1 LVSRYSN
8 SCIIASILTMVDN
21 MKSSSKEEITLFGI
35 PASPGV
41 SHGQVF
47 RFLHEE
53 VEVLNYEVK
62 EEDHPLEIARFK
74 EALSITSDQIKE
86 VREGVAKNLG
96 EKEAGIFDAHL
107 MVLEDKALIDDVEKE
122 IRSTGDNVEQCLY
135 RVTQRYYE
143 YFNQLE
149 DEYLRERA
157 SDLKDISRRLIR
169 NLIGATAAG
178 TAFLEDPR
186 VLVSEDLTPSDTAS
200 LDRSKILAIATETGG
215 QTSHAVIMAR
225 ASGVPAVVGVRSLTE
240 GLAEG
245 DTLLVDG
252 FEGVV
257 IINPS
262 ETTLF
267 RYGKVGVRR
276 KKLKDLVEEDAQ
288 EPSRT
293 KDGLE
298 FHLYANADTPEE
310 VTAAMDFF
318 CRGVGLY
325 RTEALFLRKNE
336 MPSEDVQYLHYRELV
351 EAAAPLSV
359 TIRTLDL
366 GGDKVLD
373 LGDREKESNPFMGF
387 RAIRYCLR
395 NPEIFLV
402 QLRAILRASAH
413 GEVKIMFPMISGV
426 GEVIRAKALLDRAK
440 EELRVEEVNFDES
453 IEIGCMI
460 ETPSAVTICDILA
473 KEVDFFSVGTNDLV
487 QYLLAVDRV
496 NNQIAYLYEPHHP
509 AVIRSLDHVSRVSK
523 DTGRPITVC
532 GEIAGDPHFLPVL
545 LGLGLDHL
553 SCAPPL
559 LHELKF
565 FGRCFTILECEE
577 LVEEILSMGRPVQI
591 KARLKEF
598 YDLRVADLLA

>member
-1 LVSRYSN
+1 MDDDVKTL
-8 SCIIASILTMVDN
+8 LKD
-21 MKSSSKEEITLFGI
+21 EITLFGI

-41 SHGQVF
+41 AHGQVF

-62 EEDHPLEIARFK
+62 EEDHPKEIARFK
-74 EALSITSDQIKE
+74 EALSITSEQIKE
-86 VREGVAKNLG
+86 VREEVAKNLG

-122 IRSTGDNVEQCLY
+122 IRSTGDNVEQCLH
-135 RVTQRYYE
+135 RVSQRYYD

-149 DEYLRERA
+149 DVYLRERA

-169 NLIGATAAG
+169 NLIGVTAAG
-178 TAFLEDPR
+178 TAFLEEPR

-225 ASGVPAVVGVRSLTE
+225 ASGVPAVVGVRSLIE
-240 GLAEG
+240 GLNEG

-252 FEGVV
+252 FEGLV

-267 RYGKVGVRR
+267 RYGKVGIRR
-276 KKLKDLVEEDAQ
+276 KKLKDLVEEDAK
-288 EPSRT
+288 EPALT
-293 KDGLE
+293 KDGQP
-298 FHLYANADTPEE
+298 FQLYANADTPGE
-310 VTAAMDFF
+310 VEAALDSA
-318 CRGVGLY
+318 CQGVGLF

-336 MPSEDVQYLHYRELV
+336 MPSEEVQFAHYRELV
-351 EAAAPLSV
+351 ETANPLGV

-366 GGDKVLD
+366 GGDKVLN
-373 LGDREKESNPFMGF
+373 LGEREKENNPFMGF
-387 RAIRYCLR
+387 RAIRYCLQ
-395 NPEIFLV
+395 NPETFLL
-402 QLRAILRASAH
+402 QLRAILRSSAF
-413 GEVKIMFPMISGV
+413 GKVKLMFPMISGV
-426 GEVIRAKALLDRAK
+426 GEIIRAKVLLERAK
-440 EELRVEEVNFDES
+440 CELREEKIDFDES
-453 IEIGCMI
+453 IEVGCMI
-460 ETPSAVTICDILA
+460 ETPSAVTISDLLA
-473 KEVDFFSVGTNDLV
+473 REVDFFSVGTNDLV

-509 AVIRSLDHVSRVSK
+509 AVIRSLEHVSRVAK
-523 DTGRPITVC
+523 ETGKPITVC
-532 GEIAGDPHFLPVL
+532 GEIAGDPHFLPVF
-545 LGLGLDHL
+545 LGLGLDNL

-559 LHELKF
+559 LQELKF
-565 FGRCFTILECEE
+565 FGRRFTQAECKE
-577 LVEEILSMGRPVQI
+577 LVDEILSMARPIHI
-591 KARLKEF
+591 KERLKEF

>member
-1 LVSRYSN
+1 MVSRYSN

-267 RYGKVGVRR
+267 RYGKVGIRR

-426 GEVIRAKALLDRAK
+426 GEVIRAKALLERAK

-565 FGRCFTILECEE
+565 FGRCFTIMECEK

>member
-1 LVSRYSN
+1 MDDDLEPS
-8 SCIIASILTMVDN
+8 TKD
-21 MKSSSKEEITLFGI
+21 EITLFGI

-41 SHGQVF
+41 AHGQVF

-53 VEVLNYEVK
+53 LEVLNYEVK
-62 EEDHPLEIARFK
+62 EEDQPKEISRFK
-74 EALSITSDQIKE
+74 EALRITYDQIKE

-135 RVTQRYYE
+135 RVTQKYYD

-149 DEYLRERA
+149 DIYLRERA
-157 SDLKDISRRLIR
+157 ADLKDISRRLIR
-169 NLIGATAAG
+169 NLMGATAAG

-240 GLAEG
+240 GLSGG

-252 FEGVV
+252 FEGLV

-276 KKLKDLVEEDAQ
+276 KKLKDLVEEDAK
-288 EPSRT
+288 EPALT
-293 KDGLE
+293 QDGQPFQL
-298 FHLYANADTPEE
+298 FANADTPEE
-310 VTAAMDFF
+310 VNTAIESA
-318 CRGVGLY
+318 CEGVGLF

-336 MPSEDVQYLHYRELV
+336 MPTEEVQFAHYRELV
-351 EAAAPLSV
+351 EAAKPLSV

-366 GGDKVLD
+366 GGDKVLNQ
-373 LGDREKESNPFMGF
+373 GDREQENNPFMGF
-387 RAIRYCLR
+387 RAIRYCLQ
-395 NPEIFLV
+395 NPDTFLL
-402 QLRAILRASAH
+402 QLRAILRASAF
-413 GEVKIMFPMISGV
+413 GNVKLMFPMISGV
-426 GEVIRAKALLDRAK
+426 GEVIRAKVLLERAK
-440 EELRVEEVNFDES
+440 NELRERAVKFDES
-453 IEIGCMI
+453 IEVGCMI
-460 ETPSAVTICDILA
+460 ETPSAVTICDLLA

-509 AVIRSLDHVSRVSK
+509 AVIRSLEHVSRVAK
-523 DTGRPITVC
+523 QTGKPITVC
-532 GEIAGDPHFLPVL
+532 GEIAGDPHFLPIL
-545 LGLGLDHL
+545 LGLGFDHL

-559 LHELKF
+559 LQELKF
-565 FGRCFTILECEE
+565 FGRRFTQEECKE
-577 LVEEILSMGRPVQI
+577 LVNEILGMGRPVRI
-591 KARLKEF
+591 KERLKEF

>member
-1 LVSRYSN
+1 MDDDVKTLPK
-8 SCIIASILTMVDN
+8 D
-21 MKSSSKEEITLFGI
+21 EITLFGI

-41 SHGQVF
+41 AHGQVF

-62 EEDHPLEIARFK
+62 EEDHPKEIARFK
-74 EALSITSDQIKE
+74 EALSITSEQIKE
-86 VREGVAKNLG
+86 IREGVAKNLG

-122 IRSTGDNVEQCLY
+122 IRSTGDNVEQCLH
-135 RVTQRYYE
+135 RVSQRYYD

-149 DEYLRERA
+149 DAYLRERA

-240 GLAEG
+240 GLNEG

-252 FEGVV
+252 FEGLV

-267 RYGKVGVRR
+267 RYGKLGIRR
-276 KKLKDLVEEDAQ
+276 KKLKDLVEEDAK
-288 EPSRT
+288 EPALT
-293 KDGLE
+293 KDGQP
-298 FHLYANADTPEE
+298 FQLYANADTPEE
-310 VTAAMDFF
+310 VKAALDSA
-318 CRGVGLY
+318 CHGVGLF
-325 RTEALFLRKNE
+325 RTEALFLLKNE
-336 MPSEDVQYLHYRELV
+336 MPSEEVQFSHYRELV
-351 EAAAPLSV
+351 ETANPLGV

-366 GGDKVLD
+366 GGDKVLN
-373 LGDREKESNPFMGF
+373 LGEREKENNPFMGF
-387 RAIRYCLR
+387 RAIRYCLQ
-395 NPEIFLV
+395 NPDTFLL
-402 QLRAILRASAH
+402 QLRAILRASAF
-413 GEVKIMFPMISGV
+413 GKVKLMFPMISGV
-426 GEVIRAKALLDRAK
+426 GEVIRAKALLERAK
-440 EELRVEEVNFDES
+440 NELREKKIDFDES
-453 IEIGCMI
+453 IEVGCMI
-460 ETPSAVTICDILA
+460 ETPSAVTISDLLV

-509 AVIRSLDHVSRVSK
+509 AVVRSLEHVSRVAK
-523 DTGRPITVC
+523 EAGKPITVC
-532 GEIAGDPHFLPVL
+532 GEIAGDPHFLPVF
-545 LGLGLDHL
+545 LGLGLDNL

-559 LHELKF
+559 LQELKF
-565 FGRCFTILECEE
+565 FGRRFTKAECEE
-577 LVEEILSMGRPVQI
+577 LVEEILSMGRPIHI
-591 KARLKEF
+591 KERLKEF

>member
-1 LVSRYSN
+1 
-8 SCIIASILTMVDN
+8 
-21 MKSSSKEEITLFGI
+21 MKAVPKDEITLFGI

-41 SHGQVF
+41 AHGQVF

-62 EEDHPLEIARFK
+62 EEDHPKEIARFK
-74 EALSITSDQIKE
+74 EALNITYEQIQE
-86 VREGVAKNLG
+86 IREGVAKNLG

-122 IRSTGDNVEQCLY
+122 IRTTGDNVEQCLH
-135 RVTQRYYE
+135 RVTQRYYD

-149 DEYLRERA
+149 DVYLRERA

-178 TAFLEDPR
+178 TAFLSDPR

-200 LDRSKILAIATETGG
+200 LDRSKIIALATETGG

-225 ASGVPAVVGVRSLTE
+225 ASSVPAVVGVRSLIE
-240 GLAEG
+240 GLKEG

-252 FEGVV
+252 FEGLV

-267 RYGKVGVRR
+267 RYGKVGIRR
-276 KKLKDLVEEDAQ
+276 KRLNDLVEEDAD
-288 EPSRT
+288 EPALT
-293 KDGLE
+293 KDGHPVQL
-298 FHLYANADTPEE
+298 FANADSPEE
-310 VTAAMDFF
+310 VISGINSS
-318 CRGVGLY
+318 CEGVGLF

-336 MPSEDVQYLHYRELV
+336 MPSENVQFSNYRELV
-351 EAAAPLSV
+351 ETANPLSV

-366 GGDKVLD
+366 GGDKVLN
-373 LGDREKESNPFMGF
+373 LSGREKENNPFMGF
-387 RAIRYCLR
+387 RAIRYCLQ
-395 NPEIFLV
+395 NPEIFIR
-402 QLRAILRASAH
+402 QLRAILRASAY
-413 GEVKIMFPMISGV
+413 GKIKLLFPMVSGV
-426 GEVIRAKALLDRAK
+426 GEVIRAKVLLNRAK
-440 EELRVEEVNFDES
+440 DELTEQKVKFDET

-460 ETPSAVTICDILA
+460 ETPSAVTICDLLA

-509 AVIRSLDHVSRVSK
+509 AVIRSLQHVSKVAQNS
-523 DTGRPITVC
+523 GRPITVC
-532 GEIAGDPHFLPVL
+532 GEIAGDPHFLPLL
-545 LGLGLDHL
+545 LGLGLNHL

-559 LHELKF
+559 LKELKF
-565 FGRCFTILECEE
+565 FARRFTQSECEA
-577 LVEEILSMGRPVQI
+577 LVDEVLSMARPIQI
-591 KARLKEF
+591 KERLKDF
-598 YDLRVADLLA
+598 YDYRVANLLA

>member
-1 LVSRYSN
+1 
-8 SCIIASILTMVDN
+8 MDN
-21 MKSSSKEEITLFGI
+21 DVKAVPKDEITLFGI

-41 SHGQVF
+41 AHGQVF

-62 EEDHPLEIARFK
+62 EEDHPKEIARFK
-74 EALSITSDQIKE
+74 EALNITYEQIQE
-86 VREGVAKNLG
+86 IREGVAKNLG

-122 IRSTGDNVEQCLY
+122 IRTTGDNVEQCLH
-135 RVTQRYYE
+135 RVTQRYYD

-149 DEYLRERA
+149 DVYLRERA

-178 TAFLEDPR
+178 TAFLSDPR

-200 LDRSKILAIATETGG
+200 LDRSKIIALATETGG

-225 ASGVPAVVGVRSLTE
+225 ASSVPAVVGVRSLIE
-240 GLAEG
+240 GLKEG

-252 FEGVV
+252 FEGLV

-267 RYGKVGVRR
+267 RYGKVGIRR
-276 KKLKDLVEEDAQ
+276 KRLNDLVEEDAD
-288 EPSRT
+288 EPALT
-293 KDGLE
+293 KDGHPVQL
-298 FHLYANADTPEE
+298 FANADSPEE
-310 VTAAMDFF
+310 VISGINSS
-318 CRGVGLY
+318 CEGVGLF

-336 MPSEDVQYLHYRELV
+336 MPSEDVQFSNYRELV
-351 EAAAPLSV
+351 ETANPLSV

-366 GGDKVLD
+366 GGDKVLN
-373 LGDREKESNPFMGF
+373 LSGREKENNPFMGF
-387 RAIRYCLR
+387 RAIRYCLQ
-395 NPEIFLV
+395 NPEIFIR
-402 QLRAILRASAH
+402 QLRAILRASAY
-413 GEVKIMFPMISGV
+413 GKIKLLFPMVSGV
-426 GEVIRAKALLDRAK
+426 GEVIRAKVLLNRAK
-440 EELRVEEVNFDES
+440 DELTEHKVKFDET

-460 ETPSAVTICDILA
+460 ETPSAVTICDLLA

-509 AVIRSLDHVSRVSK
+509 AVIRSLQHVSKVAQNS
-523 DTGRPITVC
+523 GRPITVC
-532 GEIAGDPHFLPVL
+532 GEIAGDPHFLPLL
-545 LGLGLDHL
+545 LGLGLNHL

-559 LHELKF
+559 LKELKF
-565 FGRCFTILECEE
+565 FARRFTQSECEA
-577 LVEEILSMGRPVQI
+577 LVDEVLSMARPIQI
-591 KARLKEF
+591 KERLKDF
-598 YDLRVADLLA
+598 YDYRVANFLA

>member
-1 LVSRYSN
+1 
-8 SCIIASILTMVDN
+8 
-21 MKSSSKEEITLFGI
+21 MKSDPKDEITLFGI

-41 SHGQVF
+41 AHGQVF

-62 EEDHPLEIARFK
+62 EEDHPKEIARFK
-74 EALSITSDQIKE
+74 DALNITCKQIQE
-86 VREGVAKNLG
+86 IREGVAKNLG

-122 IRSTGDNVEQCLY
+122 IRTTGDNVEQCLH
-135 RVTQRYYE
+135 RVSQRYYD

-149 DEYLRERA
+149 DVYLRERA

-178 TAFLEDPR
+178 TAFLSDPR

-200 LDRSKILAIATETGG
+200 LDRSKILALATETGG

-225 ASGVPAVVGVRSLTE
+225 ASGVPAVVGVRSLIE
-240 GLAEG
+240 GLKEG

-252 FEGVV
+252 FEGLV

-267 RYGKVGVRR
+267 RYGKVGIRR
-276 KKLKDLVEEDAQ
+276 KRLNDLVEEDAN
-288 EPSRT
+288 EPAFT
-293 KDGLE
+293 KDGQPVQL
-298 FHLYANADTPEE
+298 FANADSPEE
-310 VTAAMDFF
+310 VISAINSS
-318 CRGVGLY
+318 CEGVGLF

-336 MPSEDVQYLHYRELV
+336 MPSEEIQFSNYRELV
-351 EAAAPLSV
+351 ETANPLSV

-366 GGDKVLD
+366 GGDKVLN
-373 LGDREKESNPFMGF
+373 LSGKEKENNPFMGF

-395 NPEIFLV
+395 NPEIFMQ
-402 QLRAILRASAH
+402 QLKAILRASAF
-413 GEVKIMFPMISGV
+413 GKIKLLFPMVSGV
-426 GEVIRAKALLDRAK
+426 GEVIRAKVILNRAK
-440 EELRVEEVNFDES
+440 DELTEQKIDFDES

-460 ETPSAVTICDILA
+460 ETPSAVTICDLLA

-509 AVIRSLDHVSRVSK
+509 AVVRSLQHVSRVAQNS
-523 DTGRPITVC
+523 GRPITVC
-532 GEIAGDPHFLPVL
+532 GEIAGDPHFLPLL
-545 LGLGLDHL
+545 LGLRLNHL

-559 LHELKF
+559 LKELKF
-565 FGRCFTILECEE
+565 FARRFTQSECEA
-577 LVEEILSMGRPVQI
+577 LVDEVLSMARPIQI
-591 KARLKEF
+591 KERLKEF
-598 YDLRVADLLA
+598 YDYRVANLLA

>member
-1 LVSRYSN
+1 MDDDVKTLPK
-8 SCIIASILTMVDN
+8 D
-21 MKSSSKEEITLFGI
+21 EITLFGI

-41 SHGQVF
+41 AHGQVF

-62 EEDHPLEIARFK
+62 EEDHPKEIARFK
-74 EALSITSDQIKE
+74 EALSITSEQIKE
-86 VREGVAKNLG
+86 IREGVAKNLG

-122 IRSTGDNVEQCLY
+122 IRSTGDNVEQCLH
-135 RVTQRYYE
+135 RVSQRYYD

-149 DEYLRERA
+149 DAYLRERA

-240 GLAEG
+240 GLNEG
-245 DTLLVDG
+245 DTLMVDG
-252 FEGVV
+252 FEGLV

-267 RYGKVGVRR
+267 RYGKLGIRR
-276 KKLKDLVEEDAQ
+276 KKLKDLVEEDAK
-288 EPSRT
+288 EPALT
-293 KDGLE
+293 KDGQP
-298 FHLYANADTPEE
+298 FQLYANADTPEE
-310 VTAAMDFF
+310 VKAALDSA
-318 CRGVGLY
+318 CHGVGLF
-325 RTEALFLRKNE
+325 RTEALFLLKNE
-336 MPSEDVQYLHYRELV
+336 MPSEEVQFSHYRELV
-351 EAAAPLSV
+351 ETANPLGV

-366 GGDKVLD
+366 GGDKVLN
-373 LGDREKESNPFMGF
+373 LGEREKENNPFMGF
-387 RAIRYCLR
+387 RAIRYCLQ
-395 NPEIFLV
+395 NPDTFLL
-402 QLRAILRASAH
+402 QLRAILRASAF
-413 GEVKIMFPMISGV
+413 GKVKLMFPMISGV
-426 GEVIRAKALLDRAK
+426 GEVIRAKALLERAK
-440 EELRVEEVNFDES
+440 NELREKKIDFDES
-453 IEIGCMI
+453 IEVGCMI
-460 ETPSAVTICDILA
+460 ETPSAVTISDLLV

-509 AVIRSLDHVSRVSK
+509 AVVRSLEHVSRVAK
-523 DTGRPITVC
+523 EAGKPITVC
-532 GEIAGDPHFLPVL
+532 GEIAGDPHFLPVF
-545 LGLGLDHL
+545 LGLGLDNL

-559 LHELKF
+559 LQELKF
-565 FGRCFTILECEE
+565 FGRRFTKAECEE
-577 LVEEILSMGRPVQI
+577 LVEEILSMGRPIHI
-591 KARLKEF
+591 KERLKEF

>member
-1 LVSRYSN
+1 
-8 SCIIASILTMVDN
+8 MVDN

-267 RYGKVGVRR
+267 RYGKVGIRR

-293 KDGLE
+293 QDGLE

-426 GEVIRAKALLDRAK
+426 GEVIRAKALLERAK

>member
-1 LVSRYSN
+1 
-8 SCIIASILTMVDN
+8 
-21 MKSSSKEEITLFGI
+21 MKAVPKDEITLFGI

-41 SHGQVF
+41 AHGQVF

-62 EEDHPLEIARFK
+62 EEDHPKEIARFK
-74 EALSITSDQIKE
+74 EALNITYEQIQE
-86 VREGVAKNLG
+86 IREGVAKNLG

-122 IRSTGDNVEQCLY
+122 IRTTGDNVEQCLH
-135 RVTQRYYE
+135 RVSQRYYD

-149 DEYLRERA
+149 DVYLRERA

-169 NLIGATAAG
+169 NLIGTTAAG
-178 TAFLEDPR
+178 TAFLSDPR

-200 LDRSKILAIATETGG
+200 LDRSKIIALATETGG

-225 ASGVPAVVGVRSLTE
+225 ASSVPAVVGVRSLIE
-240 GLAEG
+240 GLKEG

-252 FEGVV
+252 FEGLV

-267 RYGKVGVRR
+267 RYGKVGIRR
-276 KKLKDLVEEDAQ
+276 KRLNDLVEEDAD
-288 EPSRT
+288 EPALT
-293 KDGLE
+293 KDGHPVQL
-298 FHLYANADTPEE
+298 FANADSPEE
-310 VTAAMDFF
+310 VISGINSS
-318 CRGVGLY
+318 CEGVGLF

-336 MPSEDVQYLHYRELV
+336 MPSEDVQFSNYRELV
-351 EAAAPLSV
+351 ETANPLSV

-366 GGDKVLD
+366 GGDKVLN
-373 LGDREKESNPFMGF
+373 LSGREKENNPFMGF
-387 RAIRYCLR
+387 RAIRYCLQ
-395 NPEIFLV
+395 NPEIFIR
-402 QLRAILRASAH
+402 QLRAILRASAY
-413 GEVKIMFPMISGV
+413 GKIKLLFPMVSGV
-426 GEVIRAKALLDRAK
+426 GEVIRAKVLLNRAK
-440 EELRVEEVNFDES
+440 DKLTEHKVKFDET

-460 ETPSAVTICDILA
+460 ETPSAVTICDLLA

-509 AVIRSLDHVSRVSK
+509 AVIRSLQHVSKVAQNS
-523 DTGRPITVC
+523 GRPITVC
-532 GEIAGDPHFLPVL
+532 GEIAGDPHFLPLL
-545 LGLGLDHL
+545 LGLGLNHL

-559 LHELKF
+559 LKELKF
-565 FGRCFTILECEE
+565 FARRFTQSECEA
-577 LVEEILSMGRPVQI
+577 LVDEVLSMARPIQI
-591 KARLKEF
+591 KEKLKDF
-598 YDLRVADLLA
+598 YDYRVANFLA

>member
-1 LVSRYSN
+1 MDDDLEPS
-8 SCIIASILTMVDN
+8 TKD
-21 MKSSSKEEITLFGI
+21 EITLFGI

-41 SHGQVF
+41 AHGQVF

-53 VEVLNYEVK
+53 LEVLNYEVK
-62 EEDHPLEIARFK
+62 EEDQPKEISRFK
-74 EALSITSDQIKE
+74 EALRITYDQIKE

-135 RVTQRYYE
+135 RVTQKYYD

-149 DEYLRERA
+149 DIYLRERA

-169 NLIGATAAG
+169 NLMGATAAG

-240 GLAEG
+240 GLSGG

-252 FEGVV
+252 FEGLV

-276 KKLKDLVEEDAQ
+276 KKLKDLVEEDAK
-288 EPSRT
+288 EPALT
-293 KDGLE
+293 QDGQPFQL
-298 FHLYANADTPEE
+298 FANADTPEE
-310 VTAAMDFF
+310 VNAAIESA
-318 CRGVGLY
+318 CEGVGLF

-336 MPSEDVQYLHYRELV
+336 MPTEEVQFAHYRELV
-351 EAAAPLSV
+351 EAAKPLSV

-366 GGDKVLD
+366 GGDKVLNQ
-373 LGDREKESNPFMGF
+373 GDREQENNPFMGF
-387 RAIRYCLR
+387 RAIRYCLQ
-395 NPEIFLV
+395 NPDTFLL
-402 QLRAILRASAH
+402 QLRAILRASAF
-413 GEVKIMFPMISGV
+413 GNVKLMFPMISGV
-426 GEVIRAKALLDRAK
+426 GEVIRAKVLLERAK
-440 EELRVEEVNFDES
+440 NELRERAVKFDES
-453 IEIGCMI
+453 IEVGCMI
-460 ETPSAVTICDILA
+460 ETPSAVTICDLLA

-509 AVIRSLDHVSRVSK
+509 AVIRSLEHVSRVAK
-523 DTGRPITVC
+523 QTGKPITVC
-532 GEIAGDPHFLPVL
+532 GEIAGDPHFLPIL
-545 LGLGLDHL
+545 LGLGFDHL

-559 LHELKF
+559 LQELKF
-565 FGRCFTILECEE
+565 FGRRFTQEECKE
-577 LVEEILSMGRPVQI
+577 LVNEILGMGRPVRI
-591 KARLKEF
+591 KERLKEF

>member
-1 LVSRYSN
+1 MMDDDVKTLPK
-8 SCIIASILTMVDN
+8 D
-21 MKSSSKEEITLFGI
+21 EITLFGI

-41 SHGQVF
+41 AHGQVF

-62 EEDHPLEIARFK
+62 EEDHPKEIARFK
-74 EALSITSDQIKE
+74 EALSITSEQIKE
-86 VREGVAKNLG
+86 VREEVAKNLG

-122 IRSTGDNVEQCLY
+122 IRSTGDNVEQCLH
-135 RVTQRYYE
+135 RVSQRYYD

-149 DEYLRERA
+149 DVYLRERA

-169 NLIGATAAG
+169 NLIGVTAAG

-225 ASGVPAVVGVRSLTE
+225 ASGVPAVVGVRSLIE
-240 GLAEG
+240 GLNEG

-252 FEGVV
+252 FEGLV

-267 RYGKVGVRR
+267 RYGKVGIRR
-276 KKLKDLVEEDAQ
+276 KKLKDLVEEDAK
-288 EPSRT
+288 EPALT
-293 KDGLE
+293 KDGQP
-298 FHLYANADTPEE
+298 FQLYANADTPEE
-310 VTAAMDFF
+310 VEAALDSA
-318 CRGVGLY
+318 CQGVGLF

-336 MPSEDVQYLHYRELV
+336 MPSEEVQFAHYRELV
-351 EAAAPLSV
+351 ETANPLGV

-366 GGDKVLD
+366 GGDKVLN
-373 LGDREKESNPFMGF
+373 LGEREKENNPFMGF
-387 RAIRYCLR
+387 RAIRYCLQ
-395 NPEIFLV
+395 NPDTFLL
-402 QLRAILRASAH
+402 QLRAILRSSAF
-413 GEVKIMFPMISGV
+413 GKVKLMFPMISGV
-426 GEVIRAKALLDRAK
+426 GEVIRAKVLLERAK
-440 EELRVEEVNFDES
+440 CELREEKIDFDES
-453 IEIGCMI
+453 IEVGCMI
-460 ETPSAVTICDILA
+460 ETPSAVTISDLLA

-509 AVIRSLDHVSRVSK
+509 AVIRSLEHVSRVAK
-523 DTGRPITVC
+523 EAGKPITVC
-532 GEIAGDPHFLPVL
+532 GEIAGDPHFLPVF
-545 LGLGLDHL
+545 LGLGLDNL

-559 LHELKF
+559 LQELKF
-565 FGRCFTILECEE
+565 FGRRFTQAECKE
-577 LVEEILSMGRPVQI
+577 LVDEILSMARPIHI
-591 KARLKEF
+591 KERLKEF

>member
-1 LVSRYSN
+1 
-8 SCIIASILTMVDN
+8 
-21 MKSSSKEEITLFGI
+21 MKSDPKDEITLFGI

-41 SHGQVF
+41 AHGQVF

-53 VEVLNYEVK
+53 LEVLNYEVK
-62 EEDHPLEIARFK
+62 EEDHPKEIARFK
-74 EALSITSDQIKE
+74 DALNVTCKQIQE
-86 VREGVAKNLG
+86 IREGVSKNLG

-122 IRSTGDNVEQCLY
+122 IRTTGDNVEQCLH
-135 RVTQRYYE
+135 RVSQRYYD

-149 DEYLRERA
+149 DVYLRERA

-178 TAFLEDPR
+178 TAFLSDPR

-200 LDRSKILAIATETGG
+200 LDRSKILALATETGG

-225 ASGVPAVVGVRSLTE
+225 ASGVPAVVGVRSLIE
-240 GLAEG
+240 GLKEG

-252 FEGVV
+252 FEGLV

-267 RYGKVGVRR
+267 RYGKVGIRR
-276 KKLKDLVEEDAQ
+276 KRLNDLVEEDAN
-288 EPSRT
+288 EPAFT
-293 KDGLE
+293 KDGQPVQL
-298 FHLYANADTPEE
+298 FANADSPEE
-310 VTAAMDFF
+310 VITAINSS
-318 CRGVGLY
+318 CEGVGLF

-336 MPSEDVQYLHYRELV
+336 MPSEEIQFSNYRELV
-351 EAAAPLSV
+351 ETANPLSV

-366 GGDKVLD
+366 GGDKVLN
-373 LGDREKESNPFMGF
+373 LSGKEKENNPFMGF
-387 RAIRYCLR
+387 RAIRYCLQ
-395 NPEIFLV
+395 NPEIFMQ
-402 QLRAILRASAH
+402 QLKAILRASAF
-413 GEVKIMFPMISGV
+413 GKIKLLFPMVSGV
-426 GEVIRAKALLDRAK
+426 GEVIRAKVILNRAK
-440 EELRVEEVNFDES
+440 DELTEQKIDFDES

-460 ETPSAVTICDILA
+460 ETPSAVTICDLLA

-509 AVIRSLDHVSRVSK
+509 AVVRSLQHVSRVAQNS
-523 DTGRPITVC
+523 GRPITVC
-532 GEIAGDPHFLPVL
+532 GEIAGDPHFLPLL
-545 LGLGLDHL
+545 LGLGLNNL

-559 LHELKF
+559 LKELKF
-565 FGRCFTILECEE
+565 FARRFTQSECEA
-577 LVEEILSMGRPVQI
+577 LVDEVLSMARPIQI
-591 KARLKEF
+591 KERLKEF
-598 YDLRVADLLA
+598 YDYRVANLLA

>member
-1 LVSRYSN
+1 MDDDLEPS
-8 SCIIASILTMVDN
+8 TKD
-21 MKSSSKEEITLFGI
+21 EITLFGI

-41 SHGQVF
+41 AHGQVF

-53 VEVLNYEVK
+53 LEVLNYEVK
-62 EEDHPLEIARFK
+62 EEDQPKEISRFK
-74 EALSITSDQIKE
+74 EALRITYDQIKE

-135 RVTQRYYE
+135 RVTQKYYD

-149 DEYLRERA
+149 DIYLRERA
-157 SDLKDISRRLIR
+157 ADLKDISRRLIR
-169 NLIGATAAG
+169 NLMGATAAG

-240 GLAEG
+240 GLSGG

-252 FEGVV
+252 FEGLV

-276 KKLKDLVEEDAQ
+276 KKLKDLVEEDAK
-288 EPSRT
+288 EPALT
-293 KDGLE
+293 QDGQPFQL
-298 FHLYANADTPEE
+298 FANADSPEE
-310 VTAAMDFF
+310 VNAAIESA
-318 CRGVGLY
+318 CEGVGLF

-336 MPSEDVQYLHYRELV
+336 MPTEEVQFAHYRELV
-351 EAAAPLSV
+351 EAAKPLSV

-366 GGDKVLD
+366 GGDKVLNQ
-373 LGDREKESNPFMGF
+373 GDREQENNPFMGF
-387 RAIRYCLR
+387 RAIRYCLQ
-395 NPEIFLV
+395 NPDTFLL
-402 QLRAILRASAH
+402 QLRAILRASAF
-413 GEVKIMFPMISGV
+413 GNVKLMFPMISGV
-426 GEVIRAKALLDRAK
+426 GEVIRAKVLLERAK
-440 EELRVEEVNFDES
+440 NELRERAVKFDES
-453 IEIGCMI
+453 IEVGCMI
-460 ETPSAVTICDILA
+460 ETPSAVTICDLLA

-509 AVIRSLDHVSRVSK
+509 AVIRSLEHVSRVAK
-523 DTGRPITVC
+523 QTGKPITVC
-532 GEIAGDPHFLPVL
+532 GEIAGDPHFLPIL
-545 LGLGLDHL
+545 LGLGFDYL

-559 LHELKF
+559 LQELKF
-565 FGRCFTILECEE
+565 FGRRFTQEECKE
-577 LVEEILSMGRPVQI
+577 LVNEILGMGRPVRI
-591 KARLKEF
+591 KERLKEF

>member
-1 LVSRYSN
+1 MDDDVKTLPK
-8 SCIIASILTMVDN
+8 D
-21 MKSSSKEEITLFGI
+21 EITLFGI

-41 SHGQVF
+41 AHGQVF

-62 EEDHPLEIARFK
+62 EKDHPKEIARFK
-74 EALSITSDQIKE
+74 EALSITSEQIKE
-86 VREGVAKNLG
+86 IREGVAKNLG

-122 IRSTGDNVEQCLY
+122 IRSTGDNVEQCLH
-135 RVTQRYYE
+135 RVSQRYYD

-149 DEYLRERA
+149 DAYLRERA

-240 GLAEG
+240 GLNEG

-252 FEGVV
+252 FEGLV

-267 RYGKVGVRR
+267 RYGKVGIRR
-276 KKLKDLVEEDAQ
+276 KKLKDLVEEDAK
-288 EPSRT
+288 EPALT
-293 KDGLE
+293 KDGQP
-298 FHLYANADTPEE
+298 FQLYANADTPEE
-310 VTAAMDFF
+310 VKAALDSA
-318 CRGVGLY
+318 CHGVGLF
-325 RTEALFLRKNE
+325 RTEALFLLKNE
-336 MPSEDVQYLHYRELV
+336 MPSEEVQFSHYRELV
-351 EAAAPLSV
+351 ETANPLGV

-366 GGDKVLD
+366 GGDKVLN
-373 LGDREKESNPFMGF
+373 LGEREKENNPFMGF
-387 RAIRYCLR
+387 RAIRYCLQ
-395 NPEIFLV
+395 NPDTFLL
-402 QLRAILRASAH
+402 QLRAILRASAF
-413 GEVKIMFPMISGV
+413 GKVKLMFPMISGV
-426 GEVIRAKALLDRAK
+426 GEVIRAKALLERAK
-440 EELRVEEVNFDES
+440 NELREKKIDFDES
-453 IEIGCMI
+453 IEVGCMI
-460 ETPSAVTICDILA
+460 ETPSAVTISDLLV

-509 AVIRSLDHVSRVSK
+509 AVVRSLEHVSRVAK
-523 DTGRPITVC
+523 EAGKPITVC
-532 GEIAGDPHFLPVL
+532 GEIAGDPHFLPVF
-545 LGLGLDHL
+545 LGLGLDNL

-559 LHELKF
+559 LQELKF
-565 FGRCFTILECEE
+565 FGRRFTKAECEE
-577 LVEEILSMGRPVQI
+577 LVEEILSMGRPIHI
-591 KARLKEF
+591 KERLKEF